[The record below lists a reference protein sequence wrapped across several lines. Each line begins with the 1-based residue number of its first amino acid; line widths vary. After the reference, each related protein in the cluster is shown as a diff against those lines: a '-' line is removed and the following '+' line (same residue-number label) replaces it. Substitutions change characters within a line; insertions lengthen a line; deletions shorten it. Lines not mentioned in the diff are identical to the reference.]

1 MLVIFLVYGCLN
13 GVVAHPG
20 HAHLYP
26 EEVSSSSG
34 SSSVSSQSTPH
45 SSSSKYSTSKY
56 SSSSK
61 SSSSSSSKSSSSS
74 SSNQVSPTQSNS
86 PNQQSANEVSDVNGN
101 DSGINKVKNESI
113 SVNNTTVDDNN
124 TINSED
130 NGSLTLNDYIV
141 MILVFILGF
150 GVMILFYEIYH
161 KYKRSKN

>member
-61 SSSSSSSKSSSSS
+61 SSSSSSS
-74 SSNQVSPTQSNS
+74 NQVSPTQSNS
-86 PNQQSANEVSDVNGN
+86 PNQQSANEVSEVNGN
-101 DSGINKVKNESI
+101 DSGINEVKNESI